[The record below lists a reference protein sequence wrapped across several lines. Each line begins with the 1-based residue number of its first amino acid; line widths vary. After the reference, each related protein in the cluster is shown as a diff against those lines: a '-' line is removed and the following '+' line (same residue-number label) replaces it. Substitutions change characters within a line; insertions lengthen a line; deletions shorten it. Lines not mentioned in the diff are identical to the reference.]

1 MSNLVPE
8 SWKDSLQRLSDK
20 IGRFLD
26 RFRSTQPADREL
38 ETITADRFPA
48 FTQLGVPLLDMQET
62 SDELIV
68 TAEVPGLKKE
78 DFTVE
83 LLGRRLT
90 IKGEKKV
97 AQERKRADGSMLAE
111 CRYGSFTRS
120 LLLPYEVT
128 DQEVTGDLSNGI
140 LTLRL
145 KKPEA
150 ERGRRFR
157 VPVS

>member
-1 MSNLVPE
+1 
-8 SWKDSLQRLSDK
+8 
-20 IGRFLD
+20 
-26 RFRSTQPADREL
+26 L

-120 LLLPYEVT
+120 VLLPYEVNG
-128 DQEVTGDLSNGI
+128 QEVTGDLSNGI